1 MVINQQ
7 WAEACTVATMCVI
20 KDRSIENAT
29 SDELNLILPKARKR
43 MERVV
48 ARDNKELDQRLAMST
63 DMLEQHIMCCGPFIH
78 GMFEGILKSLCIQS
92 WTAIEVLIEDLHFKC
107 IEGNPTFFG
116 RQVLEKHE
124 RTKAKIKGQKFSFRS
139 REKFKDAYK
148 FAFEADSAIDSILSS
163 QELNAIVAV
172 RNLFVH
178 KGGVADST
186 FMDVDMPDAPQL
198 KN

>member
-1 MVINQQ
+1 MKIFISS
-7 WAEACTVATMCVI
+7 ASRAI
-20 KDRSIENAT
+20 RRFLD
-29 SDELNLILPKARKR
+29 ARFWK
-43 MERVV
+43 
-48 ARDNKELDQRLAMST
+48 
-63 DMLEQHIMCCGPFIH
+63 
-78 GMFEGILKSLCIQS
+78 
-92 WTAIEVLIEDLHFKC
+92 
-107 IEGNPTFFG
+107 
-116 RQVLEKHE
+116 KHE

-198 KN
+198 KNYLNPQLNRRITMDGASTRAIIDDAVSKAYELVRAVDRWMMAKFLANLPR